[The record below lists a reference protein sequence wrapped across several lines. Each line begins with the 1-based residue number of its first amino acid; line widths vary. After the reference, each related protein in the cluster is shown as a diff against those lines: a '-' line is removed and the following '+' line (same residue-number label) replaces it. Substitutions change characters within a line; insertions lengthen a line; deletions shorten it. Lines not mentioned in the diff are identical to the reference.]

1 MKSTAKFLLVLLAAA
16 AFSITSCNNASET
29 KEAKSEA
36 KTDAHADTLML
47 AAGEKIIY
55 QCPMHP
61 EEVSDK
67 PGKCSKCGMDL
78 EKVVVKDTLKK

>member
-1 MKSTAKFLLVLLAAA
+1 MKLKKILLPAFAVALIFTA
-16 AFSITSCNNASET
+16 CNNAPQDK
-29 KEAKSEA
+29 KEEVK
-36 KTDAHADTLML
+36 DAHADTLML

-67 PGKCSKCGMDL
+67 PGQCPKCGMDL
-78 EKVVVKDTLKK
+78 EKVVVKDTIKK